1 MSDGPIPTDVFS
13 RTLRAVQDNPA
24 SLGADSTVHARDF
37 YGNAETWVIETYRA
51 DDARVTVFVQF
62 NAADGGRRYVIP
74 PEVTAAIFRHNDQLI
89 RRVRRRAARRGVET
103 KRERG
108 IDPAAAVRNR
118 KRKK

>member
-1 MSDGPIPTDVFS
+1 MTDSTPIPSDVFS

-24 SLGADSTVHARDF
+24 ALGSSSTVHARDF

-62 NAADGGRRYVIP
+62 NSAEGGRRFVLP
-74 PEVTAAIFRHNDQLI
+74 PEVTAKIFSHNDSLI
-89 RRVRRRAARRGVET
+89 TRARRRAARKAVDT

-108 IDPAAAVRNR
+108 IAPPTPP
-118 KRKK
+118 RKKP